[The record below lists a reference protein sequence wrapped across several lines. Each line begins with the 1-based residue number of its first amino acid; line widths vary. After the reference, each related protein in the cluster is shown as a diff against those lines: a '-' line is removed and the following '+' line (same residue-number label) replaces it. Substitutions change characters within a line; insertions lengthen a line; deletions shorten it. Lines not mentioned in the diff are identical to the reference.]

1 MSFAILLQSD
11 AASYPEP
18 VECDTSVIGGI
29 HLLLFILSGCNFNC
43 KNRFYPQ
50 GKISHT
56 NTKYQFHG
64 QICEILFA

>member
-1 MSFAILLQSD
+1 MDGKEQNEYEKYKVMYF
-11 AASYPEP
+11 
-18 VECDTSVIGGI
+18 ECDTSVIGRI
-29 HLLLFILSGCNFNC
+29 HLLLFILSRCNFYC

>member
-1 MSFAILLQSD
+1 MDGKEQNEYEKYKVMYF
-11 AASYPEP
+11 
-18 VECDTSVIGGI
+18 ECDTSVIGGI